1 MANLMNYLKNF
12 IWAAI
17 IFYLCSLFANAQEL
31 NDNSSSFLSENE
43 INIIELDYDKKFAEL
58 DLKKNNLNQ
67 TKVSI
72 INSKNSLILLNDFPL
87 TNEDKIKIIDDIKI
101 KFDEAKSLDTETL
114 SQNINFLEDIK
125 KTIEHVSS
133 DKKIKSFLISFF
145 FSGKKP

>member
-1 MANLMNYLKNF
+1 MTNLMNYLNNF

-43 INIIELDYDKKFAEL
+43 INKIELEYDKKFTEL
-58 DLKKNNLNQ
+58 DLKKDNLNQ

-87 TNEDKIKIIDDIKI
+87 TNEDKIKIIDEIKI

-125 KTIEHVSS
+125 ENILNGNS
-133 DKKIKSFLISFF
+133 
-145 FSGKKP
+145 